1 MSPGPAAGAGRS
13 CQVANSKLRFS
24 AIFYGRVPGLELG
37 APGAP
42 GLPVTEK
49 WQKSAIFISPGLL
62 TDAWTG
68 IILQDETPKLPENL
82 ENKFRIQEGGGCQSC
97 AAGAAGVRK
106 EKNGLLHVYI
116 ATETGVDSVHR
127 LRSLPL
133 TPNSELQT
141 LANQGPWVLSWDAGR
156 AGRLPPDW
164 KVIHKIVELGV
175 ALNLDS

>member
-1 MSPGPAAGAGRS
+1 MDKFPGPAAGAGRS

-42 GLPVTEK
+42 GLPDTEK
-49 WQKSAIFISPGLL
+49 RQTSAIFISPGLL

-68 IILQDETPKLPENL
+68 IILQDETPKLPEIL

-106 EKNGLLHVYI
+106 EKNGLLHDYI
-116 ATETGVDSVHR
+116 ATETGIDSVHR
-127 LRSLPL
+127 LCPLPL

-141 LANQGPWVLSWDAGR
+141 LANQGPWVLSWDAPG
-156 AGRLPPDW
+156 AP
-164 KVIHKIVELGV
+164 GV
-175 ALNLDS
+175 FLLTGKLSTR

>member
-1 MSPGPAAGAGRS
+1 MDKFPGPAAGAGRS

-24 AIFYGRVPGLELG
+24 AIFYGRVPGLQLG

-42 GLPVTEK
+42 GLPDTEK
-49 WQKSAIFISPGLL
+49 RQTSAIFISPGLL

-68 IILQDETPKLPENL
+68 IILQDEAFKLPENL

-97 AAGAAGVRK
+97 AAGVRK

-141 LANQGPWVLSWDAGR
+141 LANQGLWVLSWDAPG
-156 AGRLPPDW
+156 APGVPPD
-164 KVIHKIVELGV
+164 
-175 ALNLDS
+175 